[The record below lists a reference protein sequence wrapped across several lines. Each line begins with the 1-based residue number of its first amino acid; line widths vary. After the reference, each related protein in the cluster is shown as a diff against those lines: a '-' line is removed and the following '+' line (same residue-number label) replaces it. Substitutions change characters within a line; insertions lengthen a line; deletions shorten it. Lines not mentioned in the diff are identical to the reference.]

1 MFIILLGIWF
11 VLNGRFTVEITLYG
25 IGVSAVVYF
34 VLCKLTDFS
43 FKKDIKFCKNILFIL
58 AYFGV
63 LLKEIFLSNVN
74 IVKVIFERKKTP
86 TPEIVHLHLGIKS
99 KFLNTLVANS
109 ITLTPGTITVDLEN
123 DHFIVYCLDKTMIE
137 GFENSTLVKLARKM
151 EG

>member
-1 MFIILLGIWF
+1 MFIVLLIIWF

-25 IGVSAVVYF
+25 IGVSAAVYF
-34 VLCKLTDFS
+34 VLCKLTNFS
-43 FKKDIKFCKNILFIL
+43 FKKDIKFCKNIGLIF
-58 AYFGV
+58 AYFAV
-63 LLKEIFLSNVN
+63 LLKDIFLSNAN

>member
-1 MFIILLGIWF
+1 MFIVLLIIWF

-25 IGVSAVVYF
+25 IGVSAAVYF
-34 VLCKLTDFS
+34 VLCKLTNFS
-43 FKKDIKFCKNILFIL
+43 FKKDIKFCKNIGLIF
-58 AYFGV
+58 AYFAV
-63 LLKEIFLSNVN
+63 LLKEIFLSNAN

>member
-86 TPEIVHLHLGIKS
+86 TPEIIHLHLGIKS

-109 ITLTPGTITVDLEN
+109 ITLTPGTITVDLEG
-123 DHFIVYCLDKTMIE
+123 DHFIVYCLDKTMID

>member
-1 MFIILLGIWF
+1 MFIVLLIIWF

-25 IGVSAVVYF
+25 IGVSAAVYF
-34 VLCKLTDFS
+34 VLCKLTNFS
-43 FKKDIKFCKNILFIL
+43 FKKDIKFCKNIGLIF
-58 AYFGV
+58 AYFAV
-63 LLKEIFLSNVN
+63 LLKEIFLSNAN

-109 ITLTPGTITVDLEN
+109 ITLTPGTITVDLEG

>member
-63 LLKEIFLSNVN
+63 LLKEIFLSNV
-74 IVKVIFERKKTP
+74 I
-86 TPEIVHLHLGIKS
+86 L
-99 KFLNTLVANS
+99 
-109 ITLTPGTITVDLEN
+109 
-123 DHFIVYCLDKTMIE
+123 
-137 GFENSTLVKLARKM
+137 
-151 EG
+151 